1 MKITIYTIPTLRI
14 ITTKIKKLLFNLT
27 KPFLLKSLTF
37 DDKKFI
43 KELSN
48 FSNIYLIDIKIFLII
63 YIKLITNAKTTVL
76 YTNEIIYQ
84 KNYNFLK
91 FLKIKNSLI
100 KNNIY
105 LPKEFR
111 EYSSIVPELIIRSK
125 ECKVSTNIELI
136 KEIKLN

>member
-14 ITTKIKKLLFNLT
+14 FTTKINKLLLILT

-48 FSNIYLIDIKIFLII
+48 FSSIYLIDINFFLII

-76 YTNEIIYQ
+76 YTNEMIYQ

-91 FLKIKNSLI
+91 FLRIKNSLI
-100 KNNIY
+100 NNNIY

-111 EYSSIVPELIIRSK
+111 KYSSIVPELIIRSK